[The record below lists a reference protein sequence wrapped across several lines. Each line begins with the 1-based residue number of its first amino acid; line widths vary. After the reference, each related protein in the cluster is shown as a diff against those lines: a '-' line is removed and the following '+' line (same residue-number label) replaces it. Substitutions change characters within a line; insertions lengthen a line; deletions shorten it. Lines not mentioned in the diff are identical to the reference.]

1 MGRLDHPPVAGG
13 AVNFLDILII
23 IVMIAY
29 AVSGYVQGFVTN
41 LVATVG
47 LLVGGLLALS
57 LIPRF
62 MDNRTPTVTSS
73 LIALSAVVGAA
84 LIGQAIGTYVGT
96 DIRDGLVWRPLRWVD
111 AVGGSA
117 LSMVAVLVASW
128 ALGYAVSGT
137 QIPVLSTA
145 ARGSLLLDRVDGVMP
160 DGATDVLD
168 AFNKVLDTNLFPRYL
183 EPFENEDIT
192 AVGPPDPSS
201 LDTEGVRAAAGSV
214 VKIIGSASCNR
225 GLEGSGF
232 VYANDRVMT
241 NAHVV
246 AGVSDPFIV
255 IGDRRV
261 RAEVVLFDAKLDVAV
276 LAVDSLGLA
285 PLPFDNT
292 GEAGDAVA
300 ILGYP
305 ENGPF
310 DARAAR
316 IRMEQRLRSP
326 DIYDRGEV
334 VRQTFSIRGLVR
346 SGNSG
351 GPMVSEDG
359 KVMGVIFAAS
369 ITDNSTGYALTAK
382 QVAADAERARFATSE
397 VSTGACA

>member
-1 MGRLDHPPVAGG
+1 MGRLDHSALAGV
-13 AVNFLDILII
+13 AVNILDILII
-23 IVMIAY
+23 VIMLAY

-41 LVATVG
+41 LVATIG
-47 LLVGGLLALS
+47 LLIGGLSALS
-57 LIPRF
+57 LVPRF
-62 MDNRTPTVTSS
+62 MDNSTPTVTSS
-73 LIALSAVVGAA
+73 LIALAAVVGAA
-84 LIGQAIGTYVGT
+84 VVGQAIGTYVGT
-96 DIRDGLVWRPLRWVD
+96 GIRDGLVWRPLRWVD

-117 LSMVAVLVASW
+117 LSMVAVLAASW

-137 QIPVLSTA
+137 QIPVVSTA
-145 ARGSLLLDRVDGVMP
+145 ARGSLILGHVDQVMP

-183 EPFENEDIT
+183 EPFENENIT
-192 AVGPPDPSS
+192 AVGPPDPTS
-201 LDTEGVRAAAGSV
+201 LDTEGVRAAANSV
-214 VKIIGSASCNR
+214 VKILGSASCNR
-225 GLEGSGF
+225 GIEGSGF

-255 IGDRRV
+255 IGQRRV
-261 RAEVVLFDAKLDVAV
+261 RADVVLFDPELDVAV
-276 LAVDSLGLA
+276 LAVDGLGLS
-285 PLPFDNT
+285 PLAFDRT
-292 GEAGDAVA
+292 GKAGDSVAV
-300 ILGYP
+300 LGYP

-351 GPMVSEDG
+351 GPLVSEEG

-382 QVAADAERARFATSE
+382 QVTADAERGRFASSE